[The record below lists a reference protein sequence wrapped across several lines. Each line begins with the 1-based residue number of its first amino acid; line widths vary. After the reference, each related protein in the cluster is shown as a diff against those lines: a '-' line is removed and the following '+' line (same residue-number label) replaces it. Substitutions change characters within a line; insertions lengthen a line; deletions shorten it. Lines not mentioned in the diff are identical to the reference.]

1 MCVDAQSNARF
12 TGSGVQVLAVAPD
25 SVHSQLPRG
34 IRVTKGTEGSDCSS
48 FLQCF
53 LWKEQIL
60 GNCLCKMFEEI
71 I

>member
-25 SVHSQLPRG
+25 SVHSQLHRG

-48 FLQCF
+48 FLAV
-53 LWKEQIL
+53 LPVEGADTREL
-60 GNCLCKMFEEI
+60 SV
-71 I
+71 